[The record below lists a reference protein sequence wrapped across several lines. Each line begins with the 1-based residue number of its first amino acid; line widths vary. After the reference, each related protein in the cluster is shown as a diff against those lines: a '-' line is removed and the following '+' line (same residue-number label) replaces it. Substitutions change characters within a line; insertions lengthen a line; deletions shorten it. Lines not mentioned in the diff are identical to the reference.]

1 MKATVLTIFPEMF
14 PGLLGHSLAG
24 KALEAG
30 KWTLDVVN
38 IRDYAFDKHRTVDDV
53 PFGGGAGMVMK
64 ADVLDKA
71 LEETYGK
78 SSVKGPL
85 IYFSPRGKTL
95 TQGKARQLAKEEEIT
110 LLCGHFEGIDER
122 VFELWPIEQISI
134 GDYILSG
141 GETAAMVLLDA
152 VVRLLPETIGN
163 EESLAEE
170 SFENGLLEYPQYTRP
185 AEYKGLKVPEVLVSG
200 HHKKI
205 KEWCLAQSETVTKQR
220 RPDLYE
226 AYLKHK
232 EEKGNL

>member
-14 PGLLGHSLAG
+14 PGLLSYSLAG
-24 KALEAG
+24 KALDAG
-30 KWTLDVVN
+30 RWHLETVN
-38 IRDYAFDKHRTVDDV
+38 IREYAFDKHRTVDDV

-64 ADVLDKA
+64 VDVLDKA
-71 LEETYGK
+71 LQETYGK
-78 SSVKGPL
+78 SAVKGPL
-85 IYFSPRGKTL
+85 IYFSPKGKPL
-95 TQGKARQLAKEEEIT
+95 TQKRVRELAKEEEIT

-122 VFELWPIEQISI
+122 VFDLWPIEQISI

-152 VVRLLPETIGN
+152 VVRLLPDTLGN
-163 EESLAEE
+163 KDSLTEE

-185 AEYKGLKVPEVLVSG
+185 ADYKGHKVPEVLIGG
-200 HHKKI
+200 HHGKI
-205 KEWCLAQSETVTKQR
+205 KEWCLEQSKAVTKEK

-226 AYLKHK
+226 AYLKNN